1 MSRFTLVVFSTVLL
15 AITACATMPT
25 GPSVMVLPG
34 AGLSFDRFSNDNA
47 VCQQFALA
55 QVGGTSATQAGI
67 NSGVASAALG
77 TALGAGFGAAV
88 GAGNGAAYGAGTG
101 LLAGGLVGT
110 GTASSSMAIN
120 QQRYDAAFIQ
130 CMYAKGHQVPVS
142 AQLAPSPQIV
152 PTATMPPPPDAIYP
166 AESGAMSMQPPASSA
181 TIPPPPLGLPP
192 ASPMQ

>member
-1 MSRFTLVVFSTVLL
+1 MCRFTLVISSTVLL
-15 AITACATMPT
+15 TLTACATMPT

-55 QVGGTSATQAGI
+55 QVGGASANQAAM

-77 TALGAGFGAAV
+77 TAIGAAYGAAV
-88 GAGNGAAYGAGTG
+88 DGGKGAAYGAGAG

-142 AQLAPSPQIV
+142 AQLAPSHQLA

-166 AESGAMSMQPPASSA
+166 AESEAMPTQAPASSA
-181 TIPPPPLGLPP
+181 TIPPPPLSLPP
-192 ASPMQ
+192 APPTQ

>member
-15 AITACATMPT
+15 AITARATMPT

-55 QVGGTSATQAGI
+55 QVGGISATQAGI

-142 AQLAPSPQIV
+142 GQLALPQAQTR
-152 PTATMPPPPDAIYP
+152 PAAAMPPPPP
-166 AESGAMSMQPPASSA
+166 
-181 TIPPPPLGLPP
+181 GLPP
-192 ASPMQ
+192 APPRQ